1 MIAAVTADAN
11 SSSTIEQKEDSR
23 KKGAGGSVRR
33 EGGKEEFEAQSG
45 DETGNVR
52 KMKGIVERKEKRN
65 KNWQKMS
72 IV

>member
-23 KKGAGGSVRR
+23 KKGAGGGVSR
-33 EGGKEEFEAQSG
+33 EAGKEKFEAESG

-52 KMKGIVERKEKRN
+52 KMEGIVGRKEKRRN
-65 KNWQKMS
+65 N
-72 IV
+72 